1 MNLQLTPVT
10 RYAFV
15 DFLQSPVVGAK
26 NSLLECNYFISAITG
41 NIPRTIPSSTFGW
54 ALLLQEDE
62 QDLQYS
68 TFVSLFHCSHK

>member
-26 NSLLECNYFISAITG
+26 NSLLESNFFISAITG
-41 NIPRTIPSSTFGW
+41 NIPCTIPSSTFGW